1 MKLNISETIKRLRKE
16 KEVTQEVLAS
26 ALGVSCQSVS
36 RWENGVAYPDIELI
50 PTIAAFFGISTDT
63 LFGCDEQSV
72 EEKVRLAFQ
81 IDIEN
86 DLTTKEKIAKLREII
101 ADIPNEPQPKYHL
114 ISQYSQLGLEAAQK
128 NLTELRQLAEFILDS
143 KAATWIKHNTA
154 MTMIRIEESEDTCD
168 VWFNGLDLGGRFNI
182 SADTALMQ
190 RYAYRNEYG
199 KYNVKSQELL
209 VSNIKT
215 VCRRYFLR
223 YDEKGGKIPSSRV
236 EGERT
241 ALAMIDALRDPKIEV
256 DAWILARAF
265 SMLRLAGGLF
275 GCGRVDEGFDMLEK
289 SIDLYESFFKLPA
302 DHVFRYNCSA
312 LDQLKETKSSISAHN
327 SDEIEGMMLE
337 TNLDTWGWFDP
348 VRNTERFKA
357 LVNKVQSFTPLDRV
371 QEPKE

>member
-1 MKLNISETIKRLRKE
+1 
-16 KEVTQEVLAS
+16 
-26 ALGVSCQSVS
+26 
-36 RWENGVAYPDIELI
+36 
-50 PTIAAFFGISTDT
+50 
-63 LFGCDEQSV
+63 
-72 EEKVRLAFQ
+72 
-81 IDIEN
+81 
-86 DLTTKEKIAKLREII
+86 
-101 ADIPNEPQPKYHL
+101 
-114 ISQYSQLGLEAAQK
+114 
-128 NLTELRQLAEFILDS
+128 
-143 KAATWIKHNTA
+143 
-154 MTMIRIEESEDTCD
+154 
-168 VWFNGLDLGGRFNI
+168 
-182 SADTALMQ
+182 
-190 RYAYRNEYG
+190 
-199 KYNVKSQELL
+199 
-209 VSNIKT
+209 
-215 VCRRYFLR
+215 
-223 YDEKGGKIPSSRV
+223 
-236 EGERT
+236 
-241 ALAMIDALRDPKIEV
+241 KIEV